1 MATLVESITKFHTTH
16 FEIRVWR
23 QEGPEFDQTSGST
36 ADLLDILA
44 DVEGLSPRAI
54 VERVMEIPRI
64 SSIEVVDRTSKNGMY
79 AYAEW
84 P

>member
-1 MATLVESITKFHTTH
+1 
-16 FEIRVWR
+16 VWR

-79 AYAEW
+79 ACAEW

>member
-1 MATLVESITKFHTTH
+1 MAILVESITKFHTTH
-16 FEIRVWR
+16 YEIRVWR
-23 QEGPEFDQTSGST
+23 HEGPEFDDVTGST

-44 DVEGLSPRAI
+44 DAEGLSPRAI

-79 AYAEW
+79 ACADW

>member
-16 FEIRVWR
+16 FEIRVSR
-23 QEGPEFDQTSGST
+23 QEGPEFDSVSGST

-64 SSIEVVDRTSKNGMY
+64 SSIEVVDRTSKNGMF